1 VCQVAAACALP
12 RLGAGN
18 CSKLA
23 QRGGTRALESRAHGH
38 LGRFQIDAPVWRGAG
53 NITRKN
59 CSTSRV
65 ISCRTASTVFFQFRF
80 CLLTR
85 KGY

>member
-1 VCQVAAACALP
+1 VRQVAAACALP
-12 RLGAGN
+12 RAGWELQQ
-18 CSKLA
+18 LA
-23 QRGGTRALESRAHGH
+23 QRGGTRPLESRAHGR
-38 LGRFQIDAPVWRGAG
+38 LGRFQIDAPVLRGAR